1 MTTDSFI
8 GEKSKKIP
16 QFLNKSQIGQPKVIN
31 NLLFTSSNIASRID
45 KSKSITKSGIR
56 ERNSNLTPNRSQV
69 NLYTPSKSPL
79 KTPFNTFKK
88 EKSTAR
94 LDYSF

>member
-16 QFLNKSQIGQPKVIN
+16 QFLNKSQIGQPKAVN
-31 NLLFTSSNIASRID
+31 NSLFTSSNIASRID

-56 ERNSNLTPNRSQV
+56 
-69 NLYTPSKSPL
+69 
-79 KTPFNTFKK
+79 
-88 EKSTAR
+88 
-94 LDYSF
+94 